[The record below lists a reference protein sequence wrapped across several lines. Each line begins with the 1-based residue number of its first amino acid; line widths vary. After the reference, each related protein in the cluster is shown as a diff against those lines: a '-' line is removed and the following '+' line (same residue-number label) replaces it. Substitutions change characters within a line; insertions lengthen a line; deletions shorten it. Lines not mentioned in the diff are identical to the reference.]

1 MTHSSIEKEIAEKGR
16 LTYTGKGVSMWPL
29 IRQKKDVVVIERPQG
44 KLKKYDVALYKTDK
58 NKHRY
63 TLHRIIGVT
72 ENGYVCRGDNCM
84 RKEYG
89 ITDEMIIGV
98 MKGLYRDG
106 KKVSLNSAGYKAYV
120 TLILISYPIRFC
132 FYVIKR
138 PLRKIKRTL
147 IKNE

>member
-16 LTYTGKGVSMWPL
+16 LTYTGKGISMWPL

-84 RKEYG
+84 RKESG
-89 ITDEMIIGV
+89 ITEDMIIGV
-98 MKGLYRDG
+98 MTELYRGG
-106 KKVSLNSAGYKAYV
+106 KKISLDSTSYNAYV
-120 TLILISYPIRFC
+120 NLNQLSYPIRFC
-132 FYVIKR
+132 FYSIIR
-138 PLRKIKRTL
+138 LLRKIKRTL
-147 IKNE
+147 IKR

>member
-16 LTYTGKGVSMWPL
+16 LTYTGKGISMWPL
-29 IRQKKDVVVIERPQG
+29 IRQKKDVVVIECPQG
-44 KLKKYDVALYKTDK
+44 KLKKYDVALYKTDR

-63 TLHRIIGVT
+63 TLHRIIGVS

-98 MKGLYRDG
+98 MTELYRDG
-106 KKVSLNSAGYKAYV
+106 KKVLINSAGYKAYV
-120 TLILISYPIRFC
+120 FLNRLSFPVRFC
-132 FYVIKR
+132 FYNIIRV
-138 PLRKIKRTL
+138 LRKIKRTL
-147 IKNE
+147 TKR

>member
-29 IRQKKDVVVIERPQG
+29 IRQKKDIVVIERPQG

-63 TLHRIIGVT
+63 TLHRIIRVM
-72 ENGYVCRGDNCM
+72 ENGYICRGDNCM

-89 ITDEMIIGV
+89 ITDEMVIGV
-98 MKGLYRDG
+98 MTELYRG
-106 KKVSLNSAGYKAYV
+106 GEKVSLDSVGYKAYV
-120 TLILISYPIRFC
+120 SLNQLSYPIRFC
-132 FYVIKR
+132 FYSIIR
-138 PLRKIKRTL
+138 LLRKIKRTL
-147 IKNE
+147 IKR